1 MNDRAKRGS
10 LDIPY
15 KAGTPEYQREW
26 RRLNPKTYTD
36 EEKAVKRDKSLQSR
50 YKITQKEYDEWSEIQ
65 KHSCAVCGIHR
76 TESPKRLAVDHCHI
90 TGIIRG
96 LLCSNCN
103 RAIGLLQDNPRLLRE
118 AADYLEKNGTTT
130 IQD

>member
-1 MNDRAKRGS
+1 MGRTNKQW
-10 LDIPY
+10 DIPH

-26 RRLNPKTYTD
+26 RRLNPKTYTE
-36 EEKAVKRDKSLQSR
+36 EEKAVKRDKSLQAR
-50 YKITQKEYDEWSEIQ
+50 YKITQEEYDEWSKIQ
-65 KHSCAVCGIHR
+65 QHSCAICG
-76 TESPKRLAVDHCHI
+76 EKSSPKRLAVDHCHI

-103 RAIGLLQDNPRLLRE
+103 RAIGLLKDNPRLLRG